1 MKSVLILFLVISL
14 GMFPNVSATS
24 TYDPGL
30 ITADSPLW
38 KADIV
43 LEEIMERF
51 MWSDNARVELQ
62 LKHANERIGE
72 MQANPGLEIVTDQ
85 YVKVLNRI
93 QNAENVRY
101 QTATMIQ
108 AQLENHNSV
117 LTTISEENSVPA
129 NQAIAQLTQTRNVV
143 QEKTSVTITAEQQW
157 WSETVPSFG
166 ISSTSTEIADLGDY
180 KEYTMWLTE
189 GVTSVEVLRSDGV
202 LMESYII
209 RNEQDIITIQTG
221 TTENY
226 VNKYTFTINELQ
238 KYEAMV

>member
-1 MKSVLILFLVISL
+1 MKVLILLLVISL
-14 GMFPNVSATS
+14 GMFPTVSATS

-43 LEEIMERF
+43 LEEIMEKF

-62 LKHANERIGE
+62 LRHANERIGE
-72 MQANPGLEIVTDQ
+72 MQANPELEVVADQ

-93 QNAENVRY
+93 QSAENVRY

-117 LTTISEENSVPA
+117 LTTISAENSVPA
-129 NQAIAQLTQTRNVV
+129 NQAIAQLTQTRNVI
-143 QEKTSVTITAEQQW
+143 QEKSSATISAEQQW
-157 WSETVPSFG
+157 WSETIPSFG
-166 ISSTSTEIADLGDY
+166 IVSTPIIVDEQY
-180 KEYTMWLTE
+180 EKYTQHLPE
-189 GVTSVEVLRSDGV
+189 GISVVEVVRSDEEV
-202 LMESYII
+202 IQSYLI
-209 RNEQDIITIQTG
+209 RNEGGVVSIQTG

-226 VNKYTFTINELQ
+226 VKKYTFTINQLQ
-238 KYEAMV
+238 KYEAML

>member
-1 MKSVLILFLVISL
+1 MKAILILFLVISL
-14 GMFPNVSATS
+14 GIIPTVSATS

-43 LEEIMERF
+43 LEEIMEKF

-72 MQANPGLEIVTDQ
+72 MQANPELKVVADQ

-93 QNAENVRY
+93 QTAENVRY

-117 LTTISEENSVPA
+117 LTTISAENSAPA
-129 NQAIAQLTQTRNVV
+129 NQAITQLTQTRNTV
-143 QEKTSVTITAEQQW
+143 QEKTSATITAEQLW
-157 WSETVPSFG
+157 WSETVPSYG
-166 ISSTSTEIADLGDY
+166 IISTPIIVDEQY
-180 KEYTMWLTE
+180 EKYTQHLPE
-189 GVTSVEVLRSDGV
+189 GVTVVDVVRSDDV
-202 LMESYII
+202 LVQSYII
-209 RNEQDIITIQTG
+209 RNEGGVVSIQTG

-226 VNKYTFTINELQ
+226 MVKHTIPINQLQ
-238 KYEAMV
+238 KYEAML